1 MGGLCSQ
8 QQSSH
13 FGLLGAFFTA
23 IRQHGWDEALP
34 ATAMF
39 VPGDHPPRPER
50 LPCALAGHVM
60 THVEQPANL
69 ARDPNPPYRLATSI
83 LIRCRLRITYTK
95 LHPPDCIVPDI
106 TRP

>member
-50 LPCALAGHVM
+50 LPRALAAHVR
-60 THVEQPANL
+60 TQVEQPATL
-69 ARDPNPPYRLATSI
+69 VREPNPAYRLAP
-83 LIRCRLRITYTK
+83 LIRTRSGLRTNAPTRLPRYRIA
-95 LHPPDCIVPDI
+95 L
-106 TRP
+106 